1 MAARREAIV
10 RGPRLGSPPLALVV
24 FVVGAASLG
33 SEIAAARLL
42 APYFGASTTVWA
54 NTIATVLV
62 ALSVGYWLGGRLAD
76 RHPLQRH
83 MSAIVLVAAVGLA
96 AVPFVARPFLDAAV
110 SALADISAGAFL
122 GSLLGVLV
130 LVAGPVLLMGAI
142 APYAIRL
149 SVREVA
155 SSGTTAG
162 RLYAISTAG
171 SLLGTFTAALV
182 LIPFAGT
189 RRTFLVFALA
199 LAIVAALGMR
209 RRWLIVPLALAVL
222 ITLPPAKI
230 KPTSPDGRV
239 IYETD
244 TQYQYARV
252 VEQPDGTRALE
263 LNEGLARHS
272 LYRPGSYL
280 TGDYWDGFLT
290 APFAAL
296 ARAPGRIAILGN
308 AGGTTARA
316 YGHYFPQTAIDAVE
330 IDPKITAIG
339 RRYFDMRAPRL
350 RVFAQDA
357 RPFLRTAGQRYDAI
371 FVDAYRQPYIPFYM
385 ATSEFF
391 RLCRDRLRPGGV
403 VVINVGHPDGDN
415 RLEQD
420 LSRTLETSF
429 PAVLRDPIMPT
440 NTLLI
445 ASDGAESPLRLRA
458 ALPRLP
464 LDLRPLAVADAARLA
479 PPLHGGEVF
488 TDDRAPVEWL
498 VDSSIVRYAAHGGG

>member
-1 MAARREAIV
+1 V
-10 RGPRLGSPPLALVV
+10 LHPPLAVVV

-62 ALSVGYWLGGRLAD
+62 ALSLGYWLGGRLAD

-83 MSAIVLVAAVGLA
+83 MSALVLVAAVGLA

-130 LVAGPVLLMGAI
+130 LVAGPVLLLGAV

-171 SLLGTFTAALV
+171 SLVGTFMAALV

-189 RRTFLVFALA
+189 RRTFLAFALSLA
-199 LAIVAALGMR
+199 LVAALGMR
-209 RRWLIVPLALAVL
+209 RRWLVVPLALAAL
-222 ITLPPAKI
+222 IALPPAKV

-252 VEQPDGTRALE
+252 VQAPDGSRALE

-290 APFAAL
+290 TPFAVLPRPPA
-296 ARAPGRIAILGN
+296 RIAVLGN

-316 YGHYFPQTAIDAVE
+316 YGHYFPRTAIDAVE
-330 IDPKITAIG
+330 IDSKVSDIG
-339 RRYFDMRAPRL
+339 RRFFDMRAPRL
-350 RVFAQDA
+350 RVFGEDA
-357 RPFLRTAGQRYDAI
+357 RPFLRRSTARYDAI

-391 RLCRDRLRPGGV
+391 SLCRERLTPGGV
-403 VVINVGHPDGDN
+403 VVINVGHPEGDD
-415 RLEQD
+415 RLERD
-420 LSRTLETSF
+420 LSRTMRTAF
-429 PAVLRDPIMPT
+429 PSVMRDAIMPT
-440 NTLLI
+440 NSLLV
-445 ASDGAESPLRLRA
+445 ASAAGPSPARLHA
-458 ALPRLP
+458 AARRLPR
-464 LDLRPLAVADAARLA
+464 DLRPLAVANAARLVA
-479 PPLHGGEVF
+479 PLGGGEVF

-498 VDSSIVRYAAHGGG
+498 VDTSIVKYAADGG

>member
-1 MAARREAIV
+1 MAN
-10 RGPRLGSPPLALVV
+10 PPLAVVV

-62 ALSVGYWLGGRLAD
+62 ALSVGYWIGGRLAD

-83 MSAIVLVAAVGLA
+83 MSTLVLVAAVGLA

-130 LVAGPVLLMGAI
+130 LVAGPVLLLGAV

-149 SVREVA
+149 SMREVA

-171 SLLGTFTAALV
+171 SLVGTFAAALL

-189 RRTFLVFALA
+189 RRTFLVFAFSLA
-199 LAIVAALGMR
+199 LVAALGMR
-209 RRWLIVPLALAVL
+209 RRWLVVPLALAAL
-222 ITLPPAKI
+222 IALPPAKI

-252 VEQPDGTRALE
+252 VQQPDGTRALE

-272 LYRPGSYL
+272 LFRPGSYL

-290 APFAAL
+290 TPFAVMSRPP
-296 ARAPGRIAILGN
+296 ARLAILGN

-316 YGHYFPQTAIDAVE
+316 YGHYFPRTAIDAVE
-330 IDPKITAIG
+330 IDPKVTAIG
-339 RRYFDMRAPRL
+339 RRFFDMRAPRL
-350 RVFAQDA
+350 RVYTQDA
-357 RPFLRTAGQRYDAI
+357 RPFLRATPTRYDAI
-371 FVDAYRQPYIPFYM
+371 FIDAYRQPYIPFYM

-391 RLCRDRLRPGGV
+391 RLCRDRLRPGGA
-403 VVINVGHPDGDN
+403 VVINVGHPEGDD
-415 RLEQD
+415 RLERD

-429 PAVLRDPIMPT
+429 PSVLRDPLMPT
-440 NTLLI
+440 NTLLV
-445 ASDGAESPLRLRA
+445 ASGGGGSPVRLRA
-458 ALPRLP
+458 AMPQLPA
-464 LDLRPLAVADAARLA
+464 DLRPLAAADAARLRA
-479 PPLHGGEVF
+479 PLGGGEVF

-498 VDSSIVRYAAHGGG
+498 VDTSIVRYAAHGGG